1 MYEKFVDKQQD
12 PAGFHVWSVRSL
24 ASSVIN
30 NNWGVLCTLLDIG
43 IDPNAADLSSST
55 SASSSLRAPMIAA
68 AIYNP
73 LMLAIL
79 LAFGASP
86 NLRVSFPEAK
96 TALHF
101 ACGKYQDVA
110 DSLSGTEYTDLEN
123 FKDWTYSRTKVLE
136 EDLPTMQ
143 KLSIWVLLQYG
154 AELEARDYNGNTPL
168 MLAFSDCPDL
178 VAFKMLLEHHPPANI
193 NAANFSGKTL
203 LHEAAREG
211 NLAGVELFLRY
222 GAHPEQRNCIRETAL
237 AIATK
242 AGHLEIC
249 NCLLLSGASISAR
262 DLNGQNCLLL
272 AVQGSHM
279 EIINLFEVAALEQSK
294 NELDR
299 LILNEDCRGWNAIRT
314 CIVRSATDDAFLGLF
329 ERWLNTVEDL
339 FLDAQDP
346 FGFTL
351 LHTAL
356 HGNPAC
362 IELLL
367 KQGASTDIKDSIL
380 GWTPLHHAM
389 NEFISEDTWN
399 LLLSYNADIFY
410 PDDLMAWTPLMV
422 LEKSA
427 GRQDIDEGADFETL
441 ESERLART
449 RSKVRDRIT
458 AFYLQEAAGR
468 LVRPLKVADLD
479 ALIDINRALY
489 FPDQLDLDAALRAT
503 PERRLKKC
511 FYINGEGV
519 CMRVEN
525 VDPSRNDAF
534 RI

>member
-1 MYEKFVDKQQD
+1 MYENFVDKQQD
-12 PAGFHVWSVRSL
+12 QAGFLDGPRSFGLWSVRSL

-43 IDPNAADLSSST
+43 IDPNATGLSSST
-55 SASSSLRAPMIAA
+55 SASSFPRAPMVAA
-68 AIYNP
+68 TMYNP
-73 LMLAIL
+73 IMLAML
-79 LAFGASP
+79 LAFRASP
-86 NLRVSFPEAK
+86 NIHFSFPEAK

-110 DSLSGTEYTDLEN
+110 DSLSGTEYSHLEN
-123 FKDWTYSRTKVLE
+123 IKDWTYSRTKVLE

-154 AELEARDYNGNTPL
+154 ADLEARDYDGNTPL
-168 MLAFSDCPDL
+168 KFAFTDCPDL
-178 VAFKMLLEHHPPANI
+178 SAFRMLLERHPPANI

-222 GAHPEQRNCIRETAL
+222 GADPEQRNDIRETAL
-237 AIATK
+237 SIAIK
-242 AGHLEIC
+242 EGRLEIC
-249 NCLLLSGASISAR
+249 NRLLLSGASISAR

-279 EIINLFEVAALEQSK
+279 EIINLFEAAALEHSK

-299 LILNEDCRGWNAIRT
+299 LILDEDCRRWNAIRT
-314 CIVRSATDDAFLGLF
+314 CIVKSATDDAFLGLF
-329 ERWLNTVEDL
+329 ERWLYTVEDL
-339 FLDAQDP
+339 YLDAQDP

-351 LHTAL
+351 LHTSL

-367 KQGASTDIKDSIL
+367 EKGASADIKDSIL

-399 LLLSYNADIFY
+399 LLLTYDADILC

-422 LEKSA
+422 LEKSVD
-427 GRQDIDEGADFETL
+427 RQDIDEGADFETL

-458 AFYLQEAAGR
+458 AFYLQETAGR
-468 LVRPLKVADLD
+468 LVRPLKQADLD
-479 ALIDINRALY
+479 ALIDINRASY

-503 PERRLKKC
+503 PERRLQNMLLYKRRRGLYAC
-511 FYINGEGV
+511 RE
-519 CMRVEN
+519 C
-525 VDPSRNDAF
+525 
-534 RI
+534 